1 MNALPARTRAELLAG
16 LRAEGAAC
24 VLELHGEHVRLLEVS
39 PEGLLREAIVPR
51 RLSLGEALERLDAA
65 PMQPLDGAVSPPE
78 AGALRAALA
87 VGLARRRAA
96 LHRLA
101 VAHGWHR
108 ALGTAE
114 A

>member
-1 MNALPARTRAELLAG
+1 
-16 LRAEGAAC
+16 
-24 VLELHGEHVRLLEVS
+24 
-39 PEGLLREAIVPR
+39 
-51 RLSLGEALERLDAA
+51 
-65 PMQPLDGAVSPPE
+65 MQPLDGAVSPPE